1 MPIQAGGQQKY
12 KTHPTIPILPATQN
26 EYETAIRLAAAFQCA
41 VVDTKPPNC
50 PYLLYLSAERLEL
63 RDMTTTTGPVYV
75 DFVKGRLDYR
85 RRYGGGIKQP
95 LAKAIG
101 LKQASRPTVLDAT
114 AGLGRD
120 AFVLASLGCRVQML
134 ERSKVV
140 AALLYDGLQRARQNV
155 EIGSLIKE
163 HLQLIY
169 YEAQDWLSQMPDT
182 QYPDVI
188 YLDPMYPHRQ
198 KSALVKKEMRL
209 FRAIVG
215 DDLDAPALLK
225 VALACARQRVVVKR
239 PKLAPSVNETK
250 PTFCIESQNTRFDVY
265 KIF

>member
-1 MPIQAGGQQKY
+1 MPIQAGGQQTDKG
-12 KTHPTIPILPATQN
+12 HPTIPILPATPN
-26 EYETAIRLAAAFQCA
+26 EYEAAIRLAAAFQCA

-50 PYLLYLSAERLEL
+50 PYLLYLNAERLEL

-85 RRYGGGIKQP
+85 RRYGGGIKQA
-95 LAKAIG
+95 LAKAVG
-101 LKQASRPTVLDAT
+101 LKQAFRPTVLDAT

-120 AFVLASLGCRVQML
+120 AFVLASLGCRVHML

-140 AALLYDGLQRARQNV
+140 AALLYDGLQRAGQDF
-155 EIGSLIKE
+155 EIGALIKA

-169 YEAQDWLSQMPDT
+169 YDAQDWLALMPET

-198 KSALVKKEMRL
+198 KSALVKKEMRV

-215 DDLDAPALLK
+215 DDLDAAALLN
-225 VALACARQRVVVKR
+225 VALTCARQRVVVKR
-239 PKLAPSVNETK
+239 PKLALSLNEIK
-250 PTFCIESQNTRFDVY
+250 PTFCIQSQNTRFDVY